1 MVKFLKQVAKGAVM
15 GLANIIP
22 GVSGGTMAVVMGI
35 YDKLI
40 HSITHLRKEFKE
52 SIKFLFPILVGL
64 ILGIVGLSYLITM
77 MFERIPVQTNLLFI
91 GLIIGGLPMIF
102 GKLKETEKKVQ
113 VGNVIAGVLFFAL
126 VVGLAFVRP
135 DETVS
140 VSSQLSFVNGMKLFG
155 VGVVASATMVIPGV
169 SGSMIMLLLGYYNTI
184 LAEIKAFVEALRAMD
199 GPALMHGFGFF
210 IPFGLGVLIGIVLI
224 AKLIEVIFEKA
235 PNYAYCA
242 ILGLIFASPIAV
254 IAMSDLSKYNLLSV
268 GTGLIGLALGYFIAL
283 KLGKE

>member
-1 MVKFLKQVAKGAVM
+1 MKFFKQVCKGAVM

-35 YDKLI
+35 YDKMI

-52 SIKFLFPILVGL
+52 SIKYLFPIVVGL
-64 ILGIVGLSYLITM
+64 VLGIVGLSYLITM
-77 MFERIPVQTNLLFI
+77 MFEKIPVQTNFLFI

-102 GKLKETEKKVQ
+102 GKLKKTGKKVNI
-113 VGNVIAGVLFFAL
+113 GNVVAGLIFFAI

-135 DETVS
+135 EETMNGTM
-140 VSSQLSFVNGMKLFG
+140 QLSIVNGLKLFG
-155 VGVVASATMVIPGV
+155 VGVIASATMVIPGV

-184 LAEIKAFVEALRAMD
+184 LVEIKAFVEALRTLD
-199 GPALMHGFGFF
+199 GPALLHGFGFF
-210 IPFGLGVLIGIVLI
+210 IPFGLGVLIGIALI
-224 AKLIEVIFEKA
+224 AKLIELIFEKA
-235 PNYAYCA
+235 ENYAYCA
-242 ILGLIFASPIAV
+242 ILGLIFASPVAIIV
-254 IAMSDLSKYNLLSV
+254 MSDLSKYSVLSV

>member
-1 MVKFLKQVAKGAVM
+1 MKFIKQVCKGAVI

-35 YDKLI
+35 YDKMI
-40 HSITHLRKEFKE
+40 HSITHIRKEFKE
-52 SIKFLFPILVGL
+52 SVRYLLPILIGL
-64 ILGIVGLSYLITM
+64 VLGIVGLSYLITM
-77 MFERIPVQTNLLFI
+77 MFEKIPVQTNFLFI

-102 GKLKETEKKVQ
+102 GKLKKTGKKVNI
-113 VGNVIAGVLFFAL
+113 GNVIAGVLSFTL
-126 VVGLAFVRP
+126 VVGFAFVRP
-135 DETVS
+135 EETINGMM
-140 VSSQLSFVNGMKLFG
+140 QLSVINGAKLFA

-184 LAEIKAFVEALRAMD
+184 LIEIKAFVEALRTLD

-210 IPFGLGVLIGIVLI
+210 IPFGVGVLIGIVLI
-224 AKLIEVIFEKA
+224 AKLIELIFDKA
-235 PNYAYCA
+235 ENYAYCA
-242 ILGLIFASPIAV
+242 ILGLIFASPVAIIV
-254 IAMSDLSKYNLLSV
+254 MSDLSKYSILSV